1 VAITRRTKILVAVL
15 ATPLV
20 LLVAAILFLKL
31 YFTSDRLKAI
41 VLPKIQTAINRE
53 VTVREINLS
62 LFPAIGINVRGVS
75 IANSS
80 GAGFSKQPM
89 VSLEEFLLE
98 VKLLPLL
105 AKRMEVD
112 RLTLTNPHILLEVN
126 REGKNNYSDFQKE
139 EEQNTQ
145 GKKSFTVQVN
155 LGGALLL
162 PNVQIHDGDIEY
174 INHKENSTIHLK
186 GVDAKLSVETIAE
199 VSELRTESE
208 VNIANVRYGAI
219 ERPLIDNVSL
229 RLREKSTIHAEEGK
243 LTMENG
249 ELEVQGVKLAM
260 GGSLTALGEKPFVDF
275 TLRSDNID
283 LGKILT
289 FVPQGVIK
297 EVGKAEVDGALR
309 LDANIKGEI
318 GEGSKPEIS
327 VDALLANG
335 KIHYASF
342 PKSITDINFNAK
354 LLSSASK
361 STLEVTDFSAKLGEN
376 LVKMRLLLTNLSD
389 PALDANVEGLV
400 NLSEVKDFYP
410 LEQGKTLSG
419 LLRARVS
426 MKGRPSQP
434 EALKGNGVIELRD
447 VVIGST
453 EGPPTKASGIITFN
467 NQAIETKGL
476 KMTYG
481 HSNLTLSFVM
491 KNYLGAV
498 FPSASETGKGK
509 ASTPSIDVSLASPYF
524 ESTPSKEPVVIPP
537 FDIDATVAISKLVY
551 NGKEQFD
558 CTDVHC
564 SVSSSDRV
572 IRLKNLS
579 LKAYGGN
586 MNASGTI
593 DLRNAKQPVFDLA
606 LDAAGA
612 DGHLLLSKATTFG
625 DHIFGKLSLMTK
637 VKGALSD
644 SLGLLPNTL
653 SGDGALHITDGKLT
667 GYPVMDQL
675 ASFLALPEMK
685 EMSFKSWSQS
695 FEISDGK
702 ISTPD
707 LKIGASGNDFLVSGW
722 QGFDGS
728 LDYKLVVKLS
738 GALSDRFAA
747 GSVASQVA
755 DLLKDKEG
763 RVTLYLVIGGST
775 HSPKLRWDT
784 EAVQDK
790 LREKVMQE
798 VEKKKGE
805 VQAKAKEELQKKLDE
820 RKSKLE
826 EQLKKLLKKP

>member
-20 LLVAAILFLKL
+20 LLVASILFLKL
-31 YFTSDRLKAI
+31 YFTSERLKAI
-41 VLPKIQTAINRE
+41 VLPKIQAAINRE

-62 LFPAIGINVRGVS
+62 LFPAIGVNVQGLRV
-75 IANSS
+75 ANSP
-80 GAGFSKQPM
+80 GAGFSERPM

-105 AKRMEVD
+105 AKRMEVN
-112 RLTLTNPHILLEVN
+112 RLTLTKPHILLEVN
-126 REGKNNYSDFQKE
+126 KGGKNNYSDFQKE
-139 EEQNTQ
+139 EEQKTQ

-155 LGGALLL
+155 LGGSLLL
-162 PNVQIHDGDIEY
+162 SNLQIRDGDIEY
-174 INHKENSTIHLK
+174 VDHKENSTIHLK

-199 VSELRTESE
+199 VSEVRTESE
-208 VNIANVRYGAI
+208 VNIASVRYGAI
-219 ERPLIDNVSL
+219 ERPLIDNLSL
-229 RLREKSTIHAEEGK
+229 RLKEKSTIRAEEGK
-243 LTMENG
+243 LTMEKG
-249 ELEVQGVKLAM
+249 ELEVQDVKLAM
-260 GGSLTALGEKPFVDF
+260 GGSLAAVGEKPFVDF

-283 LGKILT
+283 LRKILA
-289 FVPQGVIK
+289 FIPKEVIK
-297 EVGKAEVDGALR
+297 EVGSAEVDGAVR
-309 LDANIKGEI
+309 FDANIKGEI

-327 VDALLANG
+327 VDALLENG

-342 PKSITDINFNAK
+342 PRSITDINLKAK

-376 LVKMRLLLTNLSD
+376 LVKMRLLLANLSD
-389 PALDANVEGLV
+389 PVLDANVEGLV

-419 LLRARVS
+419 LLRAEVS
-426 MKGRPSQP
+426 MKGKPSQP

-453 EGPPTKASGIITFN
+453 EGPPTKASGTITFN
-467 NQAIETKGL
+467 NQVIETKGL

-481 HSNLTLSFVM
+481 HSDLTLSFVM
-491 KNYLGAV
+491 KDYLGAV
-498 FPSASETGKGK
+498 FPSTSEKGKGK
-509 ASTPSIDVSLASPYF
+509 VPTPSINVSLASPYF
-524 ESTPSKEPVVIPP
+524 ESTPSKEPIVIPP

-551 NGKEQFD
+551 NGKEPFE
-558 CTDVHC
+558 CTDVRG
-564 SVSSSDRV
+564 SVSSSERV
-572 IRLKNLS
+572 IRLKDLS
-579 LKAYGGN
+579 LKVYDGN
-586 MNASGTI
+586 MSASGTI

-625 DHIFGKLSLMTK
+625 DHIFGKISLTTK
-637 VKGALSD
+637 VKGALND
-644 SLGLLPNTL
+644 SLGLLPSTL
-653 SGDGALHITDGKLT
+653 SGDGTLHITDGKLT

-675 ASFLALPEMK
+675 ASFLALPELK
-685 EMSFKSWSQS
+685 EMSFKSWSHS
-695 FEISDGK
+695 FKISDGK
-702 ISTPD
+702 INTPD

-728 LDYKLVVKLS
+728 LDYKVVVKLS

-747 GSVASQVA
+747 GGVASQAA

-763 RVTLYLVIGGST
+763 RVMLFLVVGGST
-775 HSPKLRWDT
+775 DSPKFRWDT
-784 EAVQDK
+784 EAVQEK
-790 LREKVMQE
+790 LRQKVNEE

-805 VQAKAKEELQKKLDE
+805 VQAKTKEEVQKKLDE
-820 RKSKLE
+820 GKSKLE
-826 EQLKKLLKKP
+826 EQLKKLFKKP

>member
-1 VAITRRTKILVAVL
+1 MAITRRTKILVAVL

-20 LLVAAILFLKL
+20 LLVASILFLKL
-31 YFTSDRLKAI
+31 YFTSERLKAI
-41 VLPKIQTAINRE
+41 VLPKIQAAINRD

-62 LFPAIGINVRGVS
+62 LFPAIGVNVQGLSV
-75 IANSS
+75 ANSPES
-80 GAGFSKQPM
+80 GFSEQPM

-112 RLTLTNPHILLEVN
+112 RLTLTKPHILLEVN
-126 REGKNNYSDFQKE
+126 KGGKNNYSDFQKE
-139 EEQNTQ
+139 EEQKTQ
-145 GKKSFTVQVN
+145 GKKSFTVNVN
-155 LGGALLL
+155 LGGSLLL
-162 PNVQIHDGDIEY
+162 SNLEIHDGDIEY
-174 INHKENSTIHLK
+174 VDRKENSIIHLK

-208 VNIANVRYGAI
+208 VNVASVRYGAI

-249 ELEVQGVKLAM
+249 ELEVQDVKLAM
-260 GGSLTALGEKPFVDF
+260 GGSLTAVEEKPFVDF

-283 LGKILT
+283 LRRVLT
-289 FVPQGVIK
+289 SIPQGVIK

-309 LDANIKGEI
+309 LDANIRGEI

-342 PKSITDINFNAK
+342 PKSITDINFKAK

-361 STLEVTDFSAKLGEN
+361 STLEVSDFSAKLGEN
-376 LVKMRLLLTNLSD
+376 VVKMGLLLTNLGD

-419 LLRARVS
+419 LLRAEVS
-426 MKGRPSQP
+426 MKGKPSHP

-447 VVIGST
+447 VVMGST
-453 EGPPTKASGIITFN
+453 EGPPTKASGTITFN
-467 NQAIETKGL
+467 NQVIETKGL
-476 KMTYG
+476 RMTYG
-481 HSNLTLSFVM
+481 HSDLTLSFVM
-491 KNYLGAV
+491 RNYLAVV
-498 FPSASETGKGK
+498 FPSTSEKGK
-509 ASTPSIDVSLASPYF
+509 ALTPSMNVSLASPYF
-524 ESTPSKEPVVIPP
+524 ESTPSKEPIVIPP

-551 NGKEQFD
+551 NGKEPFE
-558 CTDVHC
+558 CTDVRG
-564 SVSSSDRV
+564 SATSSEKV

-586 MNASGTI
+586 MSASGTI
-593 DLRNAKQPVFDLA
+593 NLRNAKQPVFDLA

-625 DHIFGKLSLMTK
+625 DHIFGKLSLTTK
-637 VKGALSD
+637 VKGALND

-653 SGDGALHITDGKLT
+653 SGDGTLHITDGKLT
-667 GYPVMDQL
+667 GYPVMDQV
-675 ASFLALPEMK
+675 ASFLALPELK
-685 EMSFKSWSQS
+685 ETSFKSWAHS
-695 FEISDGK
+695 FKISDGK
-702 ISTPD
+702 INTPD

-738 GALSDRFAA
+738 GALSNRFAA
-747 GSVASQVA
+747 GGVASQVA

-763 RVTLYLVIGGST
+763 RVTLFLVIGGST
-775 HSPKLRWDT
+775 DSPKLRWDT
-784 EAVQDK
+784 ETVQDK
-790 LREKVMQE
+790 LREKVKAE

-805 VQAKAKEELQKKLDE
+805 VEAKAKEELQKKLDE
-820 RKSKLE
+820 GKSKLE
-826 EQLKKLLKKP
+826 EQLKKLFKKP